1 MLFRAKDLEAIAAGR
16 STLAFRRWKKPSVR
30 AGGSV
35 RTALGLVGIDTIEPI
50 APEAV
55 TDAEAREAGY
65 RDAAGVLAMFSAQQG
80 TCYRIRL
87 HWVGGDPRHLLA
99 DALPSPAELAG
110 LRRRLDRLDG
120 DSPWTRQVL
129 ALIADRP
136 GVVST
141 QLAAAAGLPRDVFK
155 LRVRR
160 LKALGL
166 TESLA
171 VGYRL
176 SPRGV
181 AQLAAL

>member
-1 MLFRAKDLEAIAAGR
+1 MLFRAKDLDAIAAGHL
-16 STLAFRRWKKPSVR
+16 TLAFRRWKKPTVR
-30 AGGSV
+30 AGGTV
-35 RTALGLVGIDTIEPI
+35 RTARGLVGIDTIEPI
-50 APEAV
+50 EPAAV

-65 RDAAGVLAMFSAQQG
+65 RDAAGVRAMFAAQLG

-87 HWVGGDPRHLLA
+87 HWVGGDPRHLLGDAIPSTA
-99 DALPSPAELAG
+99 DLAG

-120 DSPWTRQVL
+120 DAPWTRETL
-129 ALIADRP
+129 RLIADRP

-141 QLAAAAGLPRDVFK
+141 ELAGAAGLPREAFK

-166 TESLA
+166 TESLE

-176 SPRGV
+176 SPRGQ
-181 AQLAAL
+181 ALLAAL